1 MTDQRSLEQMADRII
16 YKMMLLG
23 LAPAIIVGLLAALLD
38 LRAGL
43 VMFLAVE
50 IVWVIVVIIR
60 TRSAVDQVLR
70 SVGGRKPAVGEFPQL
85 ENLVA
90 GLSLTGGVRIPDVR
104 VLDTDAMNAIMVAD
118 EDDATLV
125 VTAGLIDGLDRIELE
140 GVLANLL
147 ARRRDGSARYA
158 TMVTAMYGNTAV
170 GGGARMLINGL
181 GDQRSV
187 RSDLSAVDITLYPPG
202 LASALEKMERVGTF
216 IPDAP
221 VETWHL
227 WVAPVQPIDT
237 VRQSLDEELVASTV
251 QALDLRR
258 AVLEEL

>member
-1 MTDQRSLEQMADRII
+1 MEQMADRIV

-23 LAPAIIVGLLAALLD
+23 LVPAIIVGMLAALMD

-43 VMFLAVE
+43 VTFFAVE
-50 IVWVIVVIIR
+50 IVWVVVVIIR

-70 SVGGRKPAVGEFPQL
+70 SLGGRAPEPGEYPQL
-85 ENLVA
+85 ENLVD
-90 GLSLTGGVRIPDVR
+90 GLSLTGGVRVPEVR
-104 VLDTDAMNAIMVAD
+104 VLDTDAMNAIIVAD
-118 EDDATLV
+118 DDEATLV
-125 VTAGLIDGLDRIELE
+125 VTKGLLEGLDRIELE

-170 GGGARMLINGL
+170 GGGARMLVNGL
-181 GDQRSV
+181 GDQRCV
-187 RSDLSAVDITLYPPG
+187 RADLAAVDMTLYPPG
-202 LASALEKMERVGTF
+202 LVSALAKMEQAGTY

-221 VETWHL
+221 LETWHM
-227 WVAPVQPIDT
+227 WVAPVQPVET
-237 VRQSLDEELVASTV
+237 ALQSLDGDLVASTI
-251 QALDLRR
+251 QTLDLRR